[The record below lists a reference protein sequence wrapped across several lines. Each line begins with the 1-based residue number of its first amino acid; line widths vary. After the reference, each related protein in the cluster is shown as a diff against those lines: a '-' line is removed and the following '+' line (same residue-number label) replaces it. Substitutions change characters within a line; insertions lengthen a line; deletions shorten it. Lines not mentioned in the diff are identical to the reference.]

1 MNPLKVALLLL
12 VLSVGLA
19 NGSLIAELRVGRDYW
34 NGLNKKEKNSCI
46 MGFVVTH
53 LSKNPEPYVSPSM
66 IPDIRENID
75 WIYASTKYDRV
86 PLYVAF
92 LYGVRL
98 IENPKRE
105 TVIKELADLQEGWKT
120 QW

>member
-1 MNPLKVALLLL
+1 MKSVNVALLAFA
-12 VLSVGLA
+12 LSVVLA
-19 NGSLIAELRVGRDYW
+19 KGSLIGELRVGRDYW
-34 NGLNKKEKNSCI
+34 NGLSNEEKDACI

-53 LSKNPEPYVSPSM
+53 LSKRPEPYVSPNM
-66 IPDIRENID
+66 IPHIRKNID
-75 WIYASTKYDRV
+75 WIYTSTKFDKV

-98 IENPKRE
+98 IDPSERE
-105 TVIKELADLQEGWKT
+105 SVIEELADSQEGWKT